1 MDVLLGEDETRP
13 INRIAMICLHCRL
26 VNGQAPPGVKR
37 LEDIGRWRCAE
48 CHQWNGKENEVQRI
62 IQDVKEND
70 VSKLDAVQQGKGVAE
85 EMTERPRARVGHD
98 GADDDVFT
106 DRGRSSSVFET
117 SPSVEDADGVEQ
129 EEDDEEVE
137 DGDEMELNTHP
148 PGKATRA
155 QTRVGRNK
163 V

>member
-13 INRIAMICLHCRL
+13 INRIAMICVHCRL

-70 VSKLDAVQQGKGVAE
+70 ATKLDAVQQGKGTTAE
-85 EMTERPRARVGHD
+85 EMTEKPRVRLGYD

-106 DRGRSSSVFET
+106 DRDRSASVLGH
-117 SPSVEDADGVEQ
+117 SPGAEDEKDD
-129 EEDDEEVE
+129 EDDEDVAMGDAEEEEV
-137 DGDEMELNTHP
+137 DTQP
-148 PGKATRA
+148 PAKATRA
-155 QTRVGRNK
+155 QTRAGRNK

>member
-13 INRIAMICLHCRL
+13 INRIAMICVHCRL

-70 VSKLDAVQQGKGVAE
+70 ATNLDAVQQGKGTTAE
-85 EMTERPRARVGHD
+85 EMTEKSQARLGYD

-106 DRGRSSSVFET
+106 DRDRSASVME
-117 SPSVEDADGVEQ
+117 SAEDVDDDGNGDDVVMGDG
-129 EEDDEEVE
+129 EEA
-137 DGDEMELNTHP
+137 ELDTQP
-148 PGKATRA
+148 PAKATRA
-155 QTRVGRNK
+155 QTRAGRNK

>member
-13 INRIAMICLHCRL
+13 INRIAMICVHCRL

-62 IQDVKEND
+62 IEDVKEND
-70 VSKLDAVQQGKGVAE
+70 VSNLDAVQSGKVAAE
-85 EMTERPRARVGHD
+85 EMTERPRARLGHD

-106 DRGRSSSVFET
+106 DRGRSSSVLET
-117 SPSVEDADGVEQ
+117 SPSVEDVDAVE
-129 EEDDEEVE
+129 EEDGEVE
-137 DGDEMELNTHP
+137 NGNEMEVDVQSP
-148 PGKATRA
+148 ARATRA
-155 QTRVGRNK
+155 QTRAARNK